1 MDRLT
6 SPLARLVLSIGCL
19 VAGVVLLISAW
30 SNIRDE
36 TSVAI
41 QMPDILSGGVGAL
54 MLTVAA
60 AVLFRSA
67 TDGLVRDRLGAV
79 ESTNQD
85 LRERVDYLT
94 QLLEAALLPDQPLQ
108 QVRAEPAPAAE
119 PSMADA

>member
-6 SPLARLVLSIGCL
+6 SPMVRLVLSVGCL
-19 VAGVVLLISAW
+19 IAGVIMLISSW

-36 TSVAI
+36 TAVAI

-67 TDGLVRDRLGAV
+67 SDGLVRDRLGAV

-85 LRERVDYLT
+85 LRERVEYLT
-94 QLLEAALLPDQPLQ
+94 QLLEAALLPDQPVQ
-108 QVRAEPAPAAE
+108 QVRAEPAPAVE

>member
-1 MDRLT
+1 MERLT
-6 SPLARLVLSIGCL
+6 SPLARLILSVGCL
-19 VAGVVLLISAW
+19 VAGVIMLISSW
-30 SNIRDE
+30 SNIRNE
-36 TSVAI
+36 TAVAI

-67 TDGLVRDRLGAV
+67 SDGLVRDRLGAV

-94 QLLEAALLPDQPLQ
+94 QLLEAALLPDPPLQ
-108 QVRAEPAPAAE
+108 QARPEPAPAVE

>member
-6 SPLARLVLSIGCL
+6 SPLARLILSVGCL
-19 VAGVVLLISAW
+19 VAGVIMLISSW

-36 TSVAI
+36 TAVAI

-67 TDGLVRDRLGAV
+67 SDGLVRDRLGAV

-108 QVRAEPAPAAE
+108 QVRTEPVPAVE

>member
-6 SPLARLVLSIGCL
+6 SPLARLVLSVGCL
-19 VAGVVLLISAW
+19 VAGVIMLISSW

-67 TDGLVRDRLGAV
+67 SDGLVRDRLGAV

-108 QVRAEPAPAAE
+108 QARPEPAPVAE

>member
-6 SPLARLVLSIGCL
+6 SPLARLLLSAGCL
-19 VAGVVLLISAW
+19 VAGVILLISSW

-36 TSVAI
+36 TAVAI
-41 QMPDILSGGVGAL
+41 QLPDILSGGVGAL

-67 TDGLVRDRLGAV
+67 SDGLVRDRLGAV

-108 QVRAEPAPAAE
+108 HVRAEPVPAAE